1 MPQDD
6 QINYNVKVR
15 LDPNTQ
21 STDSSVI
28 YDVSEKKFALGTGTG
43 ITITNSVNNN
53 ILTADGT
60 QTNIIGESLFRW
72 VDGGDGGTDEGKAQI
87 GLTATD
93 YATPN
98 QLLDVG
104 IKINELTATKVPQAI
119 FHAQTGTDNF
129 PFLRI
134 GLDGNTTN
142 KAAAVI
148 GLGSK
153 YAGVYD
159 FLQLGVFS
167 SQAGGSFSPKL
178 SMNIA
183 GRFGIGEGTSPVLGK
198 SYIDSNWQLFA
209 TRAFLNSD
217 SQDEDEWAG
226 TAAFQN
232 SSTDITNKV
241 KVLQLYAGAVA
252 SNYPEGGNTEPDS
265 YTRFIEFY
273 GRNDINENY
282 LLGHI
287 SANNYVWANPGV
299 QIYSVSDKRLKKDIK
314 TLSVGLDKLL
324 KIQPVEYKW
333 KINKGKGY
341 DKGFIAQDLHKIYP
355 EAVQVP
361 LTDNAE
367 KDPWTISPTKLIP
380 LLVKSIQDQ
389 QEIIKKLE
397 NRINNLENKIK

>member
-15 LDPNTQ
+15 LDPDDIT
-21 STDSSVI
+21 SDKSVI
-28 YDVSEKKFALGTGTG
+28 YDSTAKKFTLSTAASSDIVVNEGSNRITVSNNTNTEVVANSYFRFIEDAGGVGGTG
-43 ITITNSVNNN
+43 
-53 ILTADGT
+53 A
-60 QTNIIGESLFRW
+60 
-72 VDGGDGGTDEGKAQI
+72 GKLQI
-87 GLTATD
+87 GSTSAVPL
-93 YATPN
+93 
-98 QLLDVG
+98 QLVDIG
-104 IKINELTATKVPQAI
+104 QNND
-119 FHAQTGTDNF
+119 TDNQILISSTNGDQS
-129 PFLRI
+129 FLRL
-134 GLDGNTTN
+134 GMDSTDTLV
-142 KAAAVI
+142 AAF
-148 GLGSK
+148 GSK
-153 YAGVYD
+153 TSTNQKFQVGTYPSAT
-159 FLQLGVFS
+159 S
-167 SQAGGSFSPKL
+167 PSFTPYL
-178 SMNIA
+178 SMNHS
-183 GRFGIGEGTSPVLGK
+183 GRVGLGEGTSPVLGK
-198 SYIDSNWQLFA
+198 SYIDSNWQLFT
-209 TRAFLNSD
+209 TRTFTNTIA
-217 SQDEDEWAG
+217 QDEDEWVG

-232 SSTDITNKV
+232 SSTNATNKV
-241 KVLQLYAGAVA
+241 KVLQLYTGTLA
-252 SNYPEGGNTEPDS
+252 SNYPEGGSTESNS

-273 GRNDINENY
+273 ARNNINENY

-287 SANNYVWANPGV
+287 SANNYAWAPPGV
-299 QIYSVSDKRLKKDIK
+299 AIYSVSDKRLKKDIK

>member
-15 LDPNTQ
+15 LDPNSET
-21 STDSSVI
+21 TKTVI
-28 YDVSEKKFALGTGTG
+28 YDATTKKFDLSTAASSDIVVNEGSNR
-43 ITITNSVNNN
+43 ITVSNNTNTEVVAQSF
-53 ILTADGT
+53 
-60 QTNIIGESLFRW
+60 FRYIETS
-72 VDGGDGGTDEGKAQI
+72 GGGTSAGKLQI
-87 GLTATD
+87 GNTSTSPYQIVDIGQNDALNNQIIISSTDGSSTFLRLGMDSTDVMVAAFGSKSSTNQKFQIGTYPQPDTAAGGTNF
-93 YATPN
+93 TPYLSMN
-98 QLLDVG
+98 
-104 IKINELTATKVPQAI
+104 
-119 FHAQTGTDNF
+119 HAG
-129 PFLRI
+129 RI
-134 GLDGNTTN
+134 GLGQG
-142 KAAAVI
+142 I
-148 GLGSK
+148 
-153 YAGVYD
+153 
-159 FLQLGVFS
+159 
-167 SQAGGSFSPKL
+167 SP
-178 SMNIA
+178 I
-183 GRFGIGEGTSPVLGK
+183 LGK

-209 TRAFLNSD
+209 TRAYINSD
-217 SQDEDEWAG
+217 AQDENEWVS
-226 TAAFQN
+226 TVAFQN
-232 SSTDITNKV
+232 SSTNITNKV
-241 KVLQLYAGAVA
+241 KVLQLYTGVLA

-273 GRNDINENY
+273 GRNNINENY

-287 SANNYVWANPGV
+287 SANNYAWANPGV
-299 QIYSVSDKRLKKDIK
+299 EIYSVSDKRLKKDIK